1 MNIESPASGLY
12 HTFFTKWC
20 RMSLCSST
28 KYSPHLTSWTFVV
41 GLWCLMPLWTIFH
54 LYCGGQFYWWR
65 TPEYLEK
72 TKDLCTQGSKRMCI
86 KENFIYS
93 TCLSFYKL
101 GCNFKLKRHFHKT
114 SHLKSLNTNIK
125 RPQHVCW
132 WKSRSWLGL
141 YDSYVEYVVNI
152 EVK

>member
-1 MNIESPASGLY
+1 
-12 HTFFTKWC
+12 
-20 RMSLCSST
+20 MSLCNKKQENFPTCST
-28 KYSPHLTSWTFVV
+28 KYSPHSTSWRFVV
-41 GLWCLMPLWTIFH
+41 GLWCLTPLWTIFH

-65 TPEYLEK
+65 KSEYLEK

-101 GCNFKLKRHFHKT
+101 GCNFKLKRHFHKISEHQYKKT
-114 SHLKSLNTNIK
+114 TTY
-125 RPQHVCW
+125 VCW